1 MIYNLQ
7 MIYNK
12 YAIIGI
18 LIASI
23 ESDLMILTAEQ
34 RCEFRKRIAMM
45 EVNKFNKMVADRI
58 GEYTELRK
66 GYYPKK
72 IIMKT
77 RQQLREELDQ
87 LIAIFEV
94 LKVDLDNISSFEYYA
109 IYGTRNARAHNI
121 EVQNK
126 KALSYWKRRYN
137 RILTKLKF

>member
-1 MIYNLQ
+1 

-23 ESDLMILTAEQ
+23 ESDLMVLTAEQ

-66 GYYPKK
+66 GYYQKK
-72 IIMKT
+72 
-77 RQQLREELDQ
+77 
-87 LIAIFEV
+87 
-94 LKVDLDNISSFEYYA
+94 
-109 IYGTRNARAHNI
+109 
-121 EVQNK
+121 
-126 KALSYWKRRYN
+126 
-137 RILTKLKF
+137 